1 MLLHCWWECK
11 LVQPLWK
18 TVWKGFPYSIELKKT
33 KIELSHNPAIPLLSI
48 VPGKMKILIQKHTCA
63 PVFIAALFT
72 LGKTWKQP
80 KCPSTDECIKIWLL
94 YAKEYNFFIKKREIM
109 PLVAT
114 QIDLEMIILSKAN
127 HTEKDKLSC
136 DITYIWNLRKEIQM
150 NFTKWK

>member
-1 MLLHCWWECK
+1 
-11 LVQPLWK
+11 
-18 TVWKGFPYSIELKKT
+18 
-33 KIELSHNPAIPLLSI
+33 
-48 VPGKMKILIQKHTCA
+48 
-63 PVFIAALFT
+63 
-72 LGKTWKQP
+72 
-80 KCPSTDECIKIWLL
+80 
-94 YAKEYNFFIKKREIM
+94 M